1 GGRECSRHV
10 RRDPSHQWDHGDSAS
25 PRRPY
30 CGHDYRS
37 SWAARRWRQAPP
49 SSATSTSKAATR
61 DAPTPLPTAAARAI
75 TLPAKSG
82 GDLCPDLVLKI
93 GAYVACQSRPFV
105 FVRI

>member
-1 GGRECSRHV
+1 
-10 RRDPSHQWDHGDSAS
+10 
-25 PRRPY
+25 
-30 CGHDYRS
+30 
-37 SWAARRWRQAPP
+37 AARRWRQAPP

-105 FVRI
+105 FVRIVGDRFSPSWLRCWLPLRRWPWSIPSRRLLRL